1 MTMPV
6 GMLAAMIALLAW
18 GFGDFFIQRSI
29 RSIGSYGALF
39 CIGAFGA
46 VIILPFIWR
55 RIPSM
60 FAPDTLFLLLTTLL
74 ITAVGAL
81 LLFEA
86 LKIGKLSVVEPIL
99 STELMITF
107 VISFFFLRETINTMQ
122 TILICGVFAGI
133 LLVAAH
139 HEHKHWWQ
147 WWKKERLI
155 EQGVIL
161 AAAGAFFSALINTFT
176 ALASRDTSPL
186 ETIWF
191 VHTGIAIISII
202 VLGYQEKIQ
211 STFRAA
217 RKFWKPVLAQ
227 SVLDNVAWI
236 AYSKAALTIPIGIT
250 VGITESYVV
259 LSSFLGI
266 VIGKEKLRQHQYWG
280 IAIALVS
287 AITLAIIS
295 S

>member
-1 MTMPV
+1 MT
-6 GMLAAMIALLAW
+6 AALIALLAW

-29 RSIGSYGALF
+29 RAIGSYGALF
-39 CIGAFGA
+39 CIGAFGG
-46 VIILPFIWR
+46 ILLLPFVWGQ
-55 RIPSM
+55 IPSM
-60 FAPDTLFLLLTTLL
+60 FAPDTLLLLTSTLL
-74 ITAVGAL
+74 ITTVGAL

-107 VISFFFLRETINTMQ
+107 MISVVFLREAINTLQ
-122 TILICGVFAGI
+122 AILICCVFVGI

-161 AAAGAFFSALINTFT
+161 AAMGAFFSALINTFT
-176 ALASRDTSPL
+176 ALSSRDTSPL

-191 VHTGIAIISII
+191 VHTGLAILSIV
-202 VLGYQEKIQ
+202 VLGYQGKIK

-217 RKFWKPVLAQ
+217 RVYWRPVLTQ
-227 SVLDNVAWI
+227 SILDNVAWI
-236 AYSKAALTIPIGIT
+236 AYAKAALTIPIGIT
-250 VGITESYVV
+250 VGITESYIV

-266 VIGKEKLRQHQYWG
+266 ALGKEKLRPHQFWG
-280 IAIALVS
+280 IGITLVA
-287 AITLAIIS
+287 AITLAIVS